1 MANTRLQAV
10 RSAVIGLVLVVLCDY
25 ASAATQLQW
34 KLPKGKTYYQRTMS
48 DQQITQSMMGQQ
60 MKIEQGTGTGLKL
73 QVLDVD
79 AQGNMRIQYT
89 YLWTRFKQANPMA
102 QISVDYDSA
111 RKPAAVPAGAE
122 GFAALVGQSYTVT
135 MTPRGRVLDVNGVEQ
150 LKQAVLK
157 KMPPG
162 AQADPTAGALMVYIE
177 KDPLKQMT
185 EVRMAVYPDEPV
197 SPGASW
203 GKEVTMTV
211 GFPMTIQAKRT
222 LQKVEAGVA
231 TIGTVATIRTDP
243 GKPMEM
249 GGMKMSF
256 DLSGT
261 QEDTAQVAAATGVI
275 ISDKGR
281 QQLKGEIKIGD
292 PAQGQPTMAIPMTM
306 DSQVTEEMSEQMWKT
321 SPQ

>member
-1 MANTRLQAV
+1 MANMQLQAA
-10 RSAVIGLVLVVLCDY
+10 RSAFIGLVLIALCDT

-60 MKIEQGTGTGLKL
+60 MKIEQSTGAGLKL

-135 MTPRGRVLDVNGVEQ
+135 LTPRGTVLDVNGVEQ

-162 AQADPTAGALMVYIE
+162 AQADPTAGALMAYVD
-177 KDPLKQMT
+177 KDALKQMT
-185 EVRMAVYPDEPV
+185 EARMAVYPDKPV
-197 SPGASW
+197 SPGQSW
-203 GKEVTMTV
+203 SKDMTINV
-211 GFPMTIQAKRT
+211 GFPMTIQAKWT

-231 TIGTVATIRTDP
+231 TIGTVATIRTDS

-261 QEDTAQVAAATGVI
+261 QEGTAQVAEATGLIV
-275 ISDKGR
+275 SDKAR

-292 PAQGQPTMAIPMTM
+292 PAQGQPAMAIPMTV

-321 SPQ
+321 AP